1 MDDIIDM
8 FKALDSVKD
17 QETPWFMCDDASKL
31 PPSRPEAA
39 GSMMVVMENMPSQQR
54 QIQQMQENMCSMR
67 LDLEKVCK
75 SVDNN
80 QTTITSLTQSVE
92 DLKLKPARVHSD
104 QGIHPVVSSGG
115 EQNSTNES

>member
-1 MDDIIDM
+1 
-8 FKALDSVKD
+8 
-17 QETPWFMCDDASKL
+17 MCDDASKL

-104 QGIHPVVSSGG
+104 QGIHTVVSSGG